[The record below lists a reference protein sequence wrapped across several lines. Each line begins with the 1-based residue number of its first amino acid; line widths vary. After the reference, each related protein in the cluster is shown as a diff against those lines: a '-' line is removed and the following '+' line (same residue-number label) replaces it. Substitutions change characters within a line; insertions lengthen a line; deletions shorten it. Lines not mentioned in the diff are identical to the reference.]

1 MTIAS
6 IFFFLQ
12 QQTSEVIY
20 STSEVSKLQK
30 QNACLR
36 AVVAEM
42 RKEMENLTRE
52 LSPLPMACNT
62 EDMKPH
68 TCPTDDIQAREEEM
82 KELKVRCLPVDDCPE
97 ESSMTATPTPKS
109 AASENLVSHVKSL
122 RNNISKSVSNKLIL
136 KCLLT

>member
-1 MTIAS
+1 
-6 IFFFLQ
+6 
-12 QQTSEVIY
+12 
-20 STSEVSKLQK
+20 
-30 QNACLR
+30 
-36 AVVAEM
+36 
-42 RKEMENLTRE
+42 MENLTRE